1 MRHIWSTAASAPRLR
16 MDGCAHSGARRR
28 RPICTTW
35 PPNLSPPIGI
45 NHLVNGVLAVLRN
58 GGIAALMLG
67 HFTVD
72 GYVGVLPVLYPVL
85 IGRFH
90 LDLATVGLLS
100 LAYTGLAS
108 VSQPLFGLVADRWG
122 TRFVGGALLWTG
134 AWFAALGFMPSFPLL
149 LVAAGVAGLG
159 SGCFHPLGALMV
171 RALLPLRHANSA
183 MSVYVSGGT
192 FGVAAGPLLG
202 VAALVL
208 FGVRGTAAL
217 FVPGVAAAVFLLIYL
232 RKREGRHA
240 TRVRDARRP
249 LPVPLIPLGA
259 TILLMMSRSWVEVV
273 LQSFIPTWYHQLGY
287 GPWFYG
293 PLATVVILGSA
304 MGTIGCGSLADRY
317 GRRAVVL
324 WALVLSVPAVAL
336 FAAFPGPQAF
346 VTAAVVGFL
355 AASTAPLMLM
365 MAQELIAARA
375 GFASGLV
382 MGIGFLAGAVGAPV
396 TGAIAD
402 HIGLQ
407 LALMLQVVVVVITI
421 PIALLLPSED
431 FLRRHRD
438 AGMASAPVPVG
449 GE

>member
-1 MRHIWSTAASAPRLR
+1 M
-16 MDGCAHSGARRR
+16 
-28 RPICTTW
+28 
-35 PPNLSPPIGI
+35 
-45 NHLVNGVLAVLRN
+45 NGVLAVLRN

-72 GYVGVLPVLYPVL
+72 SYVGVLPVLYPVL

-108 VSQPLFGLVADRWG
+108 ISQPVFGLVADRWG
-122 TRFVGGALLWTG
+122 TRFVGGALLWTA
-134 AWFAALGFMPSFPLL
+134 AWFASLGFMPSFPLL
-149 LVAAGVAGLG
+149 LAAAAVAGLG

-171 RALLPLRHANSA
+171 RALLPVRHANAA
-183 MSVYVSGGT
+183 MSVYVSGGA
-192 FGVAAGPLLG
+192 FGVATGPLLG

-208 FGVRGTAAL
+208 FGIGGTAAL
-217 FVPGVAAAVFLLIYL
+217 LVPGLAAAVFLVFYL
-232 RKREGRHA
+232 RNREAGPSARA
-240 TRVRDARRP
+240 GDGERRV
-249 LPVPLIPLGA
+249 PVPVIPLAA

-273 LQSFIPTWYHQLGY
+273 LQAFIPTWYHQLGY

-304 MGTIGCGSLADRY
+304 LGTIGCGSLADRY

-324 WALVLSVPAVAL
+324 WALVLSIPAVAL

-365 MAQELIAARA
+365 VAQELIAARA

-382 MGIGFLAGAVGAPV
+382 MGVGFLAGAVGAPV

-407 LALMLQVVVVVITI
+407 AALMLQVVVVLLTI
-421 PIALLLPSED
+421 PIALLLPSEE
-431 FLRRHRD
+431 FLRRHRET
-438 AGMASAPVPVG
+438 GVASAPVPAG